1 MNKTPKYFPMP
12 IQGGGGGDVTKEW
25 VQGYVSTAITPI
37 SQDVQQANQTANQ
50 ANQTA
55 NEAEEEA
62 SDAKDAAN
70 NAVTK
75 ANAADTKADNAF
87 ALADQAKDLADEANQ
102 TAEDALATAQNNQV
116 FAQINGS
123 KKPVNKLIAA
133 GDTDFSISGTDLTI
147 SSTGGGSDLT
157 PEEVRVLSAEV
168 FDNKII
174 PTEQALDFLGEAVD
188 NAQNTADDALSEAQD
203 ASSDA
208 LAAQKSADKAE
219 TDAQTGITKAGNA
232 QKTADAAALTAGA
245 AVAGVEA
252 LNKKTDTT
260 NTNLNKINL
269 NTIVDGGTPVNSKIN
284 PVDMSLTSS
293 ITTPPTPV
301 ATTGIQYWNFG
312 GTPIISFDNSI
323 IPSVSN
329 FVQTSPFPSKEM
341 NITMKIVNGFA
352 STTKY
357 ILVNTCVAS
366 KDTISTEEKK
376 LISGSFADIGDDT
389 AIFNYLVSKTDPSSN
404 PTQMDIKWMVPPDTN
419 SRGIQYDFTRSSFSA
434 LGNMNG
440 VANYFQTRLRTGNF
454 SELKDCIVTWNTNTK
469 QLIFF
474 LNNGISYFTYSSSNF
489 NYPFN
494 TALRLNLDAD
504 PKPVIGNPITIG
516 LTSVVSPTKKLA
528 RPSYQT
534 NDSVNM
540 ISVDTGFCTFRFDV
554 SQIKATPTMVK
565 NNQVVIKITAPSYT
579 AVQVANPNQYFNR
592 YASNIGS
599 DSSKW
604 METTY
609 KILDQGDITNSPQIV
624 AEYSNNELNG
634 TAERNLVELTLN
646 YAQWQQNTAQWESLY
661 IPTYKSVI
669 APLNNYTLR
678 VIVIAD
684 DGIVP
689 SPYTVNGAKTFTY
702 EFAIQTSWYKNGQIL
717 TPFIIQCDNNN
728 IQLLAYDLPIT
739 TIGSEFGGYAGKTDG
754 QSNLALGLDA
764 LVTGYKI
771 MPEISECN
779 GVSQDIQTI
788 DGLDYYLFTLQAGN
802 IYNLIVNG
810 YVAFSTYFDSST
822 NPLLVGLINVNDK
835 TNIYAT
841 PVQCKVAFDKRHKVN
856 KNKSVIQ
863 IDLSNTTEDQVF
875 RFLMSTANGVSGC
888 RAIIYDSIV
897 LNFKSN

>member
-1 MNKTPKYFPMP
+1 MKNSGKGFAPYPLP
-12 IQGGGGGDVTKEW
+12 DGGGGGGVTPEQVNQLIDIKLVPVNQAINTISDQAQQAEDDSKAAVAQTEINTQAISDVKKKVDATDSDLKNNNTINKSNTALQEIAVKPNTGLDISSKVDNKQIIEGKDATKGSKGV
-25 VQGYVSTAITPI
+25 VQVGDNIDVNADAVISTQGGSGGVTPEQAASIADAEFDKKIVPTTQAVTRAQATADATNTTLSQNNTVNKANSAVQSVNGKSGNNPVLAASDVGAYSKAQTDAALGIVEAEVAGLQNQTTTIQNNMKKISSVVKVNDVEQATTPIDSTTWKLPIPITIDQPTPI
-37 SQDVQQANQTANQ
+37 S
-50 ANQTA
+50 
-55 NEAEEEA
+55 
-62 SDAKDAAN
+62 
-70 NAVTK
+70 
-75 ANAADTKADNAF
+75 
-87 ALADQAKDLADEANQ
+87 
-102 TAEDALATAQNNQV
+102 
-116 FAQINGS
+116 
-123 KKPVNKLIAA
+123 
-133 GDTDFSISGTDLTI
+133 
-147 SSTGGGSDLT
+147 
-157 PEEVRVLSAEV
+157 
-168 FDNKII
+168 
-174 PTEQALDFLGEAVD
+174 
-188 NAQNTADDALSEAQD
+188 
-203 ASSDA
+203 
-208 LAAQKSADKAE
+208 
-219 TDAQTGITKAGNA
+219 
-232 QKTADAAALTAGA
+232 
-245 AVAGVEA
+245 
-252 LNKKTDTT
+252 TT
-260 NTNLNKINL
+260 
-269 NTIVDGGTPVNSKIN
+269 S
-284 PVDMSLTSS
+284 
-293 ITTPPTPV
+293 
-301 ATTGIQYWNFG
+301 IQYWNFI

-329 FVQTSPFPSKEM
+329 FVQTAPFPSKEM
-341 NITMKIVNGFA
+341 NITMKIVNGFY

-357 ILVNTCVAS
+357 ILINTCVAS

-376 LISGSFADIGDDT
+376 LISGAFDSSMTDAQ
-389 AIFNYLVSKTDPSSN
+389 IFSSLVSQTDPTN
-404 PTQMDIKWMVPPDTN
+404 QTQMSINWIVPPETQP
-419 SRGIQYDFTRSSFSA
+419 RGVQLGFTRSQFSA
-434 LGNMNG
+434 FGSMNG
-440 VANYFQTRLRTGNF
+440 IASYLQTTLRGVSF
-454 SELKDCIVTWNTNTK
+454 SELRNCLVNWNTNTK
-469 QLIFF
+469 QFILF
-474 LNNGISYFTYSSSNF
+474 LNNGESYFTYSSPSF

-494 TALRLNLDAD
+494 AVLKLNLDST

-540 ISVDTGFCTFRFDV
+540 ITVDTGFCTFRFDV
-554 SQIKATPTMVK
+554 SLIKATPTMIK
-565 NNQVVIKITAPSYT
+565 NNQVVIKVTAPSYT

-592 YASNIGS
+592 YASNTEGGT
-599 DSSKW
+599 KW
-604 METTY
+604 LETTN

-646 YAQWQQNTAQWESLY
+646 YAQWQQNTSQWSYLY

-702 EFAIQTSWYKNGQIL
+702 DFPVQVSWYKNGQIL

-739 TIGSEFGGYAGKTDG
+739 SMSSEIGSYSGKTDG

-788 DGLDYYLFTLQAGN
+788 DGLDYYLFTLTAGN
-802 IYNLIVNG
+802 VYNLIVTG
-810 YVAFSTYFDSST
+810 YVAFSTYFDSSL
-822 NPLLVGLINVNDK
+822 NPLLVGLINANDK

-841 PVQCKVAFDKRHKVN
+841 PVQCKVSFDKRHKVN
-856 KNKSVIQ
+856 KNKTIIQ

-875 RFLMSTANGVSGC
+875 RFLMSTANGVIGC